1 MNKSSIDFW
10 NKLELTWR
18 QCADLPMKCYATSVA
33 ELDGKVY
40 VAVEDSK
47 GCYFDPLVYDSSKDQ
62 WSKLPK
68 LPHGGFSLVVVLHKK
83 QLLAIGGLDD
93 RHNVSNKVFAWDE
106 QNRKWSTPYP
116 NMPTARCHSS
126 SISHGSTVIVAGGVT
141 SKYPQTMM
149 TGAVE
154 VLHIKERDTM
164 FSRSSWSVVERL
176 PHVIR
181 EAVPLIIN
189 DNLLIA
195 VGCNDTDEEMCG
207 IVTASLSELLQSG
220 SKKTTDGRV
229 WHKLPD
235 MPSTLR

>member
-1 MNKSSIDFW
+1 
-10 NKLELTWR
+10 
-18 QCADLPMKCYATSVA
+18 
-33 ELDGKVY
+33 
-40 VAVEDSK
+40 
-47 GCYFDPLVYDSSKDQ
+47 
-62 WSKLPK
+62 
-68 LPHGGFSLVVVLHKK
+68 
-83 QLLAIGGLDD
+83 
-93 RHNVSNKVFAWDE
+93 
-106 QNRKWSTPYP
+106 
-116 NMPTARCHSS
+116 MPTARCHSS

-176 PHVIR
+176 PHVTR

-195 VGCNDTDEEMCG
+195 VGCNDTDEETCS
-207 IVTASLSELLQSG
+207 IVNASLSELLQSG

-235 MPSTLR
+235 MPYSSWSINQYQGHLIIFNGDRKFEHSKITCKSTWKLTNSPLQS